1 MELNK
6 MFHTEDGIFFGV
18 ATAKNEADF
27 AGKNYLINRGNTVV
41 AVINGEEVE
50 APEVLYN
57 EVGVA
62 YRVVNDLYAFAAK
75 RAKKN
80 GVYKAVKQEPI
91 RVWHGIKPGDIL
103 KTVVDGFQEHAIE
116 LTEEQLA
123 AQNVIKGEF
132 YGISKAVLAERYVFV
147 RSEADYD
154 VYEPRTDKVTDWV
167 YCDMNIC
174 CPLWGGIEFITTPM
188 INITNPEDCYA
199 CNFIVW
205 WGNDGRLA
213 SYKVLG
219 FIRGCGTAYFERQ
232 QDIIIPMVEAP
243 FNPPK
248 ELIA

>member
-1 MELNK
+1 MKLNEI
-6 MFHTEDGIFFGV
+6 FHTENGMFFFV
-18 ATAKNEADF
+18 ATSKNEADF
-27 AGKNYLINRGNTVV
+27 AGKNYLINRDNKVV

-50 APEVLYN
+50 APEVLFN

-62 YRVVNDLYAFAAK
+62 YTVVNDLYAFAAR

-91 RVWHGIKPGDIL
+91 RIWRNIKPGEIL
-103 KTVVDGFQEHAIE
+103 RTVVDGFQEHAIE
-116 LTEEQLA
+116 LSEDQLA
-123 AQNVIKGEF
+123 AQNIIKGEF
-132 YGISKAVLAERYVFV
+132 YGISKAVLEERYTFV
-147 RSEADYD
+147 RSEGDYEL
-154 VYEPRTDKVTDWV
+154 YEPRADKPTDWV

-188 INITNPEDCYA
+188 INISNPQDCYA

-213 SYKVLG
+213 SYKVLS
-219 FIRGCGTAYFERQ
+219 FVRGCGTVFFERQ
-232 QDIIIPMVEAP
+232 QDVIIPMAKAP

>member
-1 MELNK
+1 MKLNEV
-6 MFHTEDGIFFGV
+6 FHTENGIVLFV
-18 ATAKNEADF
+18 ATSKNEADF
-27 AGKNYLINRGNTVV
+27 AGKNYLINRNNKVV
-41 AVINGEEVE
+41 AVIDDEEVE
-50 APEVLYN
+50 APEVLFN

-62 YRVVNDLYAFAAK
+62 YTVVNDLYAFATK

-91 RVWHGIKPGDIL
+91 RIWRNIKPGDVL
-103 KTVVDGFQEHAIE
+103 KTVVDGFQEHVIE
-116 LTEEQLA
+116 LTEDQLA
-123 AQNVIKGEF
+123 AQNIIKGEF
-132 YGISKAVLAERYVFV
+132 YGISKAVLEERYTFA
-147 RSEADYD
+147 RHEADYD
-154 VYEPRTDKVTDWV
+154 VYEPREDKPTDWV

-188 INITNPEDCYA
+188 INITNPSDCYA

-213 SYKVLG
+213 SYKVLQ
-219 FIRGCGTAYFERQ
+219 FIRGCGTVFFERQ
-232 QDIIIPMVEAP
+232 QDVIIPMAKAP